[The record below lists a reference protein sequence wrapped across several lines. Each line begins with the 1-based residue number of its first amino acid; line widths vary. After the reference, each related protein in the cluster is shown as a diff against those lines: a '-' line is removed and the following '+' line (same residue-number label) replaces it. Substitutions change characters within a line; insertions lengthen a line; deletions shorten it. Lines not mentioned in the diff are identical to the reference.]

1 MGQKTVRMNNWIEE
15 LKKQTHGDNS
25 ISNKDIMAFITREH
39 LDKTALSDIYEGLF
53 QSDITVTFTEDAS
66 DEELELLDEENDDEK
81 TEDQDIE
88 EALAD
93 VDINE
98 SINIDDPVKMYLKEI
113 GSVELLTA
121 DEEVVLAKRVEKGG
135 KAKATKADKEDAVLA
150 KKALSDANLRL
161 VVSIAKKYL
170 GRGMQFL
177 DLIQEGNLGLLKAVD
192 KFDYTK
198 GYKFSTYATWW
209 IRQAITRA
217 IADQARTIRV
227 PVHMVETINKLNRFS
242 RTLLQEKGREAT
254 NEELAKAMGVTPAK
268 IREIKKNSSRSYF
281 FRDTN
286 WGKR

>member
-15 LKKQTHGDNS
+15 LKKQTDGDNS

-81 TEDQDIE
+81 TEEQDIE
-88 EALAD
+88 EALAN

-150 KKALSDANLRL
+150 KKA
-161 VVSIAKKYL
+161 
-170 GRGMQFL
+170 
-177 DLIQEGNLGLLKAVD
+177 
-192 KFDYTK
+192 
-198 GYKFSTYATWW
+198 
-209 IRQAITRA
+209 
-217 IADQARTIRV
+217 
-227 PVHMVETINKLNRFS
+227 
-242 RTLLQEKGREAT
+242 
-254 NEELAKAMGVTPAK
+254 
-268 IREIKKNSSRSYF
+268 
-281 FRDTN
+281 
-286 WGKR
+286 